1 MKNYRCSVFCSF
13 FKAEQFIQGYIDN
26 MLEQSIFHQIEFVF
40 VNCAS
45 SENEEQ
51 YILPLLKKYP
61 NIKYVKLET
70 DPGLYAAWNISIQN
84 CSSDIVSNWNADDR
98 KNKEGLEILIR
109 ELEQDLSLDMVY
121 GQLAMSTIPNETYEQ
136 NQKKEWF
143 KTEYPSFINF
153 LIHNSPHC
161 MPVWRKRIHEFCG
174 YFSEHYDCVS
184 DSELWLK
191 LLVNKGKI
199 KPILEPVG
207 IYYFNP
213 TGRSSSPERQ
223 LSNYQEARKMKNDII
238 NSLGCGKL
246 GIDDLLTCETNDEF
260 YELYNYKIA
269 NGIKHIKT
277 KKIVFG
283 GLCRSSGS
291 KLEHRIDYIIN
302 NFQQYCP
309 VFKIIL
315 YENDSTDNTKDILV
329 KLQNKY
335 PKHFEFISQDINVPQ
350 YGPVKDSNRIKLLS
364 YYRTKLQQYIKQ
376 NYQNYDYAIIFDT
389 DFLDI
394 SINGL
399 LNSFGWL
406 SDNSNISAIAGYSFT
421 FKENHGM
428 YFLWNYDSWAYRHNA
443 WIDGITVPI
452 YPLVQKYN
460 TMLAFGFSMLPKG
473 SPPITVNSAFGGT
486 AIYKMRDYIAGVYES
501 YDCEHVTFHKSL
513 KKNQSF
519 QLYANPSQLML
530 LSE

>member
-1 MKNYRCSVFCSF
+1 MNYRCSVFCSF

-26 MLEQSIFHQIEFVF
+26 MLEQSIFDQIEFVF

-45 SENEEQ
+45 PENEEQ

-70 DPGLYAAWNISIQN
+70 DPGLYAAWNIAIHN
-84 CSSDIVSNWNADDR
+84 CSSDIVTNWNADDR

-121 GQLAMSTIPNETYEQ
+121 GQLAMSIIPNETYEE
-136 NQKKEWF
+136 NKKKEWF

-161 MPVWRKRIHEFCG
+161 MPVWRKRIHKYCG
-174 YFSEHYDCVS
+174 LFTENYDCVS
-184 DSELWLK
+184 DAELWLK

-199 KPILEPVG
+199 KAIKEPVG

-213 TGRSSSPERQ
+213 NGRSSSQERQ
-223 LSNYQEARKMKNDII
+223 LSNYQEACRMKKTVID
-238 NSLGCGKL
+238 SLGCGKL
-246 GIDDLLTCETNDEF
+246 GIDDLLTCDTNDEF
-260 YELYNYKIA
+260 YELYNHKIT
-269 NGIKHIKT
+269 NGIKHIKN
-277 KKIVFG
+277 KKIIFG

-291 KLEHRIDYIIN
+291 KIEHRIDYIIK
-302 NFQQYCP
+302 NFTKYCKT
-309 VFKIIL
+309 FKVIL
-315 YENDSTDNTKDILV
+315 YENDSEDNTKEILQ

-335 PKHFEFISQDINVPQ
+335 PEYFEFISKDINVPQ
-350 YGPVKDSNRIKLLS
+350 YGPVKDKNRIRLLAN
-364 YYRTKLQQYIKQ
+364 YRTQLQQYIKE
-376 NYQNYDYAIIFDT
+376 NYKNYDYTIIFDT

-394 SINGL
+394 SIQGL

-406 SDNSNISAIAGYSFT
+406 NDNVNISAIAGYSFT
-421 FKENHGM
+421 FKENHGI
-428 YFLWNYDSWAYRHNA
+428 YFIWNYDSWAYRHNA
-443 WIDGITVPI
+443 WTDSITVPI
-452 YPLVQKYN
+452 YPMVQKYN

-486 AIYKMRDYIAGVYES
+486 AIYKMSDYLSGVYES

-513 KKNQSF
+513 SKNRSF
-519 QLYANPSQLML
+519 HLYVNPSQLML